1 MANLRI
7 IGVPMDLGTSRRGVD
22 MGPFAL
28 RYADLRE
35 RLEKQGHSVEDT
47 GNVTVS
53 MREDAEHGA
62 QRGAKYLGAI
72 TDVCRDVA
80 ARTRAALE
88 AGRTPLVLGGD
99 HSLAAGS
106 IAGAAAHLAASGKKL
121 GVVWI
126 DAHGDVNT
134 PGSSHSGNVH
144 GMPLAHLLGH
154 GDQALAS
161 LTGVSPA
168 ITADN
173 LALVGVRDLDDA
185 ERDHIAAWKLSAYSM
200 RVLDERGVRAV
211 MADVIERVS
220 RNTAGIWISLD
231 LDVVDPT
238 VAPGVGTAAP
248 GGMTWREAH
257 LAMELLADTG
267 KIVGMDLVEANPV
280 LDVRNQTAEL
290 GAQLALSA
298 FGKRIL

>member
-1 MANLRI
+1 MSNIRI

-35 RLEKQGHSVEDT
+35 RLEKLGHSVEDS

-62 QRGAKYLGAI
+62 QRGARYLGAI

-106 IAGAAAHLAASGKKL
+106 IAGAAAHLAASGKSL

-126 DAHGDVNT
+126 DAHGDLNT
-134 PGSSHSGNVH
+134 PGSSQSGNVH

-154 GDQALAS
+154 GDHT
-161 LTGVSPA
+161 LTG
-168 ITADN
+168 ITGRTPSIKAEDT
-173 LALVGVRDLDDA
+173 ALVGVRDLDDA
-185 ERDHIAAWKLSAYSM
+185 EREHIAEWKLAAYSM

-211 MADVIERVS
+211 MSEVIERVT
-220 RNTAGIWISLD
+220 RTTGGIWVSFD
-231 LDVVDPT
+231 LDVVDPS

-248 GGMTWREAH
+248 GGMTYREAH